1 LFEKIL
7 LIIELT
13 GHDRETIMIK
23 TKNNTG
29 NATTF
34 SIKHNWHNAAIIPFL
49 ISFIF
54 LSPQL
59 PGFATPTKIKKKA
72 ISTTSSTSAS
82 KSSSKATNAAS
93 ETPSTEPAPNGW
105 TAPKATD
112 TTLTPD
118 EIVNVRV
125 YKLANRSVVNI
136 SPVTEQDVF
145 YNVEPR
151 APMGSGTIISS
162 DGYVLTNYHVIEGA
176 SQIRVTLYDGTMLL
190 AQLVGKD
197 ISNDLAVVK
206 INPPAGKKLN
216 TIPFGDSSR
225 LEVGRRV
232 FAIGN
237 PFGLD
242 RSMTT
247 GVVSSLAR
255 TYRTEN
261 NRLVKG
267 VIQTDAAINPGNS
280 GGPLLDT
287 AGQMIGITSG
297 ILSRAGQSAGVGLA
311 IPVNIARRIIPELIA
326 HHYISRP
333 DIGLQGV
340 ETEKGL
346 RIERIDPNG
355 PAFKAGLSAPKVL
368 IGTDGIYEY
377 KWVDG
382 SSADIITT
390 IDNTPVH
397 SEDDLLSYVEQK
409 KPGQVVTLTLLRS
422 GKPVKVQVKLTTA
435 GPV

>member
-1 LFEKIL
+1 
-7 LIIELT
+7 
-13 GHDRETIMIK
+13 MQK
-23 TKNNTG
+23 TQYNRVR
-29 NATTF
+29 AITF
-34 SIKHNWHNAAIIPFL
+34 SIKDHLLALTAITTSL
-49 ISFIF
+49 MF
-54 LSPQL
+54 LSNPL
-59 PGFATPTKIKKKA
+59 IGFAQ
-72 ISTTSSTSAS
+72 STTRLTN
-82 KSSSKATNAAS
+82 KSSSTTQHSGAKSSERAAGTS
-93 ETPSTEPAPNGW
+93 DGAVDRDASSSAGAPNGW
-105 TAPKATD
+105 TAPKASD
-112 TTLTPD
+112 STLTPD

-125 YKLANRSVVNI
+125 YRLANRSVVNI

-151 APMGSGTIISS
+151 ALMGSGTIISS
-162 DGYVLTNYHVIEGA
+162 DGYILTNYHVIEGA
-176 SQIRVTLYDGTMLL
+176 SQIRVTLYDGTMLV
-190 AQLVGKD
+190 AQPVGND
-197 ISNDLAVVK
+197 VSNDLAVVK
-206 INPPAGKKLN
+206 IKPPAGKKL
-216 TIPFGDSSR
+216 TAIPFGDSSR

-287 AGQMIGITSG
+287 AGQMIGITSA
-297 ILSRAGQSAGVGLA
+297 ILSRSGQSAGIGLA

-326 HHYISRP
+326 HHFISRP

-346 RIERIDPNG
+346 RVERVEPNG

-368 IGTDGIYEY
+368 SAKDGLFVYQ
-377 KWVDG
+377 WVDG
-382 SSADIITT
+382 SSADIITN
-390 IDNTPVH
+390 IDNIPVH

>member
-1 LFEKIL
+1 MNRIFNRTFKRIKNSTMHGAQMEPSGVLL
-7 LIIELT
+7 PLIILALLAS
-13 GHDRETIMIK
+13 H
-23 TKNNTG
+23 
-29 NATTF
+29 A
-34 SIKHNWHNAAIIPFL
+34 
-49 ISFIF
+49 
-54 LSPQL
+54 
-59 PGFATPTKIKKKA
+59 PGFAAPGSLKKKPTA
-72 ISTTSSTSAS
+72 HGTDSTSG
-82 KSSSKATNAAS
+82 SKAAGESGVTASRSASSAAS
-93 ETPSTEPAPNGW
+93 VASTQSPNAW
-105 TAPKATD
+105 TAPKASD

-151 APMGSGTIISS
+151 AQMGSGTIIST
-162 DGYVLTNYHVIEGA
+162 DGYILTNYHVIENA

-190 AQLVGKD
+190 AQLIGKD
-197 ISNDLAVVK
+197 VSNDLAVVK
-206 INPPAGKKLN
+206 ISAPAGKKLSPL
-216 TIPFGDSSR
+216 PFGDSSR

-247 GVVSSLAR
+247 GVISSLAR

-287 AGQMIGITSG
+287 AGQMIGITSA
-297 ILSRAGQSAGVGLA
+297 ILSKSGQSAGIGLA
-311 IPVNIARRIIPELIA
+311 IPVSIARRIIPELIA

-340 ETEKGL
+340 ETDKGL
-346 RIERIDPNG
+346 RVERVEPNG
-355 PAFKAGLSAPKVL
+355 PAFKAGLSAPKV
-368 IGTDGIYEY
+368 ISARDGIFVYQ
-377 KWVDG
+377 WVDG
-382 SSADIITT
+382 SSADIITG
-390 IDNTPVH
+390 IDNVPVH

>member
-1 LFEKIL
+1 MQRTE
-7 LIIELT
+7 
-13 GHDRETIMIK
+13 
-23 TKNNTG
+23 NNTG
-29 NATTF
+29 RATTF
-34 SIKHNWHNAAIIPFL
+34 SIKNNWLAMLAL
-49 ISFIF
+49 TTSLMF
-54 LSPQL
+54 LSHLP
-59 PGFATPTKIKKKA
+59 PGFAQSSTTIKKKA
-72 ISTTSSTSAS
+72 ASTTQHPGAKSSAKAVSAS
-82 KSSSKATNAAS
+82 VGDSNANSDA
-93 ETPSTEPAPNGW
+93 PSTGGAPDAW
-105 TAPKATD
+105 TAPRASD

-162 DGYVLTNYHVIEGA
+162 DGYILTNYHVIEGA
-176 SQIRVTLYDGTMLL
+176 SQIRVTLYDGTMLV
-190 AQLVGKD
+190 AQPVGSD
-197 ISNDLAVVK
+197 VSNDIAVVK
-206 INPPAGKKLN
+206 IKPPAGKKLT

-287 AGQMIGITSG
+287 SGQMIGITSA
-297 ILSRAGQSAGVGLA
+297 ILSKSGQSAGIGLA

-326 HHYISRP
+326 HHFISRP

-340 ETEKGL
+340 ETDKGL
-346 RIERIDPNG
+346 RVERVEPNG

-368 IGTDGIYEY
+368 SAKDGIFVYQ
-377 KWVDG
+377 WVDG
-382 SSADIITT
+382 SSADIITS
-390 IDNTPVH
+390 IDNIPVH

>member
-1 LFEKIL
+1 M
-7 LIIELT
+7 
-13 GHDRETIMIK
+13 HK
-23 TKNNTG
+23 TKNNKSSATVLSIKGKWLTLFSITTSLMFLANSQTG
-29 NATTF
+29 FAQSATT
-34 SIKHNWHNAAIIPFL
+34 
-49 ISFIF
+49 
-54 LSPQL
+54 
-59 PGFATPTKIKKKA
+59 TTKIKKK
-72 ISTTSSTSAS
+72 SVTTTQHAGA
-82 KSSSKATNAAS
+82 KSSDRAAS
-93 ETPSTEPAPNGW
+93 AGDGTADSGASATAAAPNAW
-105 TAPKATD
+105 TAPKASD

-162 DGYVLTNYHVIEGA
+162 DGYILTNYHVVEGA
-176 SQIRVTLYDGTMLL
+176 SQIRVTLYDGTMLI
-190 AQLVGKD
+190 AQPVGND
-197 ISNDLAVVK
+197 VSNDLAVVK
-206 INPPAGKKLN
+206 IKAPAGKKLT

-287 AGQMIGITSG
+287 AGQMIGITSA
-297 ILSRAGQSAGVGLA
+297 ILSRSGQSAGIGLA

-326 HHYISRP
+326 HHFISRP

-340 ETEKGL
+340 ETDKGL
-346 RIERIDPNG
+346 RVERVEPNG

-368 IGTDGIYEY
+368 SAKDGIFVYQ
-377 KWVDG
+377 WVDG
-382 SSADIITT
+382 SSADIITN
-390 IDNTPVH
+390 IDNIPVH

>member
-1 LFEKIL
+1 
-7 LIIELT
+7 
-13 GHDRETIMIK
+13 MQK
-23 TKNNTG
+23 TQKNKCS
-29 NATTF
+29 ATVF
-34 SIKHNWHNAAIIPFL
+34 SIKGKWLTLLAITTSL
-49 ISFIF
+49 VF
-54 LSPQL
+54 LSNSQT
-59 PGFATPTKIKKKA
+59 GFAQSATTTTAKIKKT
-72 ISTTSSTSAS
+72 SVTTTQHAGAKSSDRAAGTGDATADSDPSAS
-82 KSSSKATNAAS
+82 AT
-93 ETPSTEPAPNGW
+93 TGAPNAW
-105 TAPKATD
+105 TAPKASD

-162 DGYVLTNYHVIEGA
+162 DGYILTNYHVVEGA
-176 SQIRVTLYDGTMLL
+176 SQIRVTLYDGTMLI
-190 AQLVGKD
+190 AQPVGND
-197 ISNDLAVVK
+197 VSNDLAVVK
-206 INPPAGKKLN
+206 IKPPAGKKLT

-287 AGQMIGITSG
+287 AGQMIGITSA
-297 ILSRAGQSAGVGLA
+297 ILSRSGQSAGIGLA

-326 HHYISRP
+326 HHFISRP

-340 ETEKGL
+340 ETDKGL
-346 RIERIDPNG
+346 RVERVEPNG

-368 IGTDGIYEY
+368 SAKDGIFVYQ
-377 KWVDG
+377 WVDG
-382 SSADIITT
+382 SSADIITN
-390 IDNTPVH
+390 IDNIPVH